1 MKRAAL
7 PLKPSGRTVSCLS
20 VFPSRAEARVQPAQ
34 PWGVP
39 HVLRALGLDA
49 TWAPPHRL
57 QNLRRALVSDTEQ
70 KKKPVPAKLS
80 EEDLRRIDE
89 EAARWQAA
97 VWSGTAEVEKITAE
111 DLQIRLR

>member
-1 MKRAAL
+1 
-7 PLKPSGRTVSCLS
+7 
-20 VFPSRAEARVQPAQ
+20 
-34 PWGVP
+34 
-39 HVLRALGLDA
+39 
-49 TWAPPHRL
+49 
-57 QNLRRALVSDTEQ
+57 VSDTEQ